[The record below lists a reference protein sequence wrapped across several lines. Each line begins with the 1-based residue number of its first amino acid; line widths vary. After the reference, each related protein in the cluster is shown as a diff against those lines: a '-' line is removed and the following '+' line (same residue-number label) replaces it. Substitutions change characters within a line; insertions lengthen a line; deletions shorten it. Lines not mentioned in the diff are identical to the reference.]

1 MLGSSSIGSRI
12 ILYNSMNL
20 QPSDGN
26 LNQVKALHSQDNKSV
41 PPLEQCLFLYTET
54 GWTDC
59 GLYAIT
65 YVVDLAAGNNPSD
78 IIYDQSA
85 ICSYLSRK
93 IEYQFFHNINY
104 AQIRIITST
113 VWNILIVQK
122 NGHFFGKLVLRNNL
136 GQHHLYI
143 TKLILTN
150 FTTKKRKDNVSV
162 LEHDLNFVLHW
173 KITIKSH

>member
-1 MLGSSSIGSRI
+1 MLGSSSIDSRI

-65 YVVDLAAGNNPSD
+65 YVVDLAQV
-78 IIYDQSA
+78 IIPQTLFMIKVLYA
-85 ICSYLSRK
+85 AT
-93 IEYQFFHNINY
+93 FH
-104 AQIRIITST
+104 
-113 VWNILIVQK
+113 
-122 NGHFFGKLVLRNNL
+122 GK
-136 GQHHLYI
+136 
-143 TKLILTN
+143 
-150 FTTKKRKDNVSV
+150 
-162 LEHDLNFVLHW
+162 
-173 KITIKSH
+173 